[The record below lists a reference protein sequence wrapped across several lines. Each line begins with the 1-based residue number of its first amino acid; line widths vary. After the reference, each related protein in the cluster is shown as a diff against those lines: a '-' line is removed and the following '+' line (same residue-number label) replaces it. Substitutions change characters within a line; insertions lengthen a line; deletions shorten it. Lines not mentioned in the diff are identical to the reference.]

1 MMTVPAAS
9 HALPYMLSMALD
21 DELRARATY
30 QAVLDTHGPV
40 PPFTQIVQAEQCHI
54 DALLPLFARYGV
66 TLPADRW
73 TGSVVAPPTLQA
85 ACVAGI
91 AGEVRN
97 YQMYDAFLAQ
107 TAEAD
112 VRSVFTNL
120 RNASAFRHLPAFQ
133 ACAASGEVVIPAAA
147 TPPVASP
154 PPLLAKA
161 YVARETLPLWFGIA
175 IGAGLVWWVSRAR
188 TVA

>member
-1 MMTVPAAS
+1 MLSLPAS
-9 HALPYMLSMALD
+9 SPALAYMLSMALD

-30 QAVLDTHGPV
+30 QAVLDAYGTV
-40 PPFTQIVQAEQCHI
+40 APFAHIVHAEQCHI

-66 TLPADRW
+66 ALPVDRW
-73 TGSVVAPPTLQA
+73 TGRVAAPATLQA

-107 TAEAD
+107 TAEVD
-112 VRSVFTNL
+112 VRSVFMNL

-133 ACAASGEVVIPAAA
+133 ACATRESALDPTYA
-147 TPPVASP
+147 TPTPVAPSS
-154 PPLLAKA
+154 LLGKA
-161 YVARETLPLWFGIA
+161 YVARDTLPLWFGVA
-175 IGAGLVWWVSRAR
+175 LGAGLVWWLSRQR
-188 TVA
+188 TEV